1 MECVKWILNGF
12 APFTKGMFFLK
23 ARLFI
28 HFFAGNVGQ
37 YLVYFDRNFKLK
49 YNEILVFFLYTVA
62 NLSACNPKYMSSCL
76 RNYKDSLTVGKV
88 RDKFSTKVFWVF

>member
-49 YNEILVFFLYTVA
+49 YNEILVFFYIQ
-62 NLSACNPKYMSSCL
+62 SPICL
-76 RNYKDSLTVGKV
+76 HVIQNTCRRV
-88 RDKFSTKVFWVF
+88 